1 MELEDPIRALTNGTR
16 EPTTATPGNY
26 IATNPGDATQ
36 PATSATVV
44 TSPFLYF
51 EKFATDVTLQNRKE
65 VPDSILELETFT
77 HMIKL
82 LEAQVTMNKDKT
94 YVTIVCGDL
103 ITSLF
108 YMAVKNGYTP
118 CNSQTEIDPVN
129 DPVGGRKTIMERF
142 IKCVKCF
149 LLHYQKLKSSRIK
162 GMTAKKDLAA
172 WSDRI
177 CHILVQIA
185 NVTDLHTLFLCRI
198 QKNQEI
204 DNVICDRDIY
214 IQNFPPLENKLM
226 AINLFPIKYNLQK
239 LTWPQIVEF
248 LTFCNIDMTMK
259 QVKLEFLAESILNKT
274 LNSKKYEKDTQK
286 TKWLAQKLFCNQ
298 NLIDL
303 TSSKS
308 LWYPLSRWLAID
320 TFEAICI
327 TNYPEAVNWFTF

>member
-1 MELEDPIRALTNGTR
+1 MLFLFALAALPRTSVLVLELRKQTPAIRAFKTSPFSLLEDGARGPYTR
-16 EPTTATPGNY
+16 PHQWHTRTYNIYTRQLHRY
-26 IATNPGDATQ
+26 NPGDATQ

-214 IQNFPPLENKLM
+214 IYKIFPLWK
-226 AINLFPIKYNLQK
+226 IN
-239 LTWPQIVEF
+239 
-248 LTFCNIDMTMK
+248 
-259 QVKLEFLAESILNKT
+259 
-274 LNSKKYEKDTQK
+274 
-286 TKWLAQKLFCNQ
+286 
-298 NLIDL
+298 
-303 TSSKS
+303 
-308 LWYPLSRWLAID
+308 
-320 TFEAICI
+320 
-327 TNYPEAVNWFTF
+327 